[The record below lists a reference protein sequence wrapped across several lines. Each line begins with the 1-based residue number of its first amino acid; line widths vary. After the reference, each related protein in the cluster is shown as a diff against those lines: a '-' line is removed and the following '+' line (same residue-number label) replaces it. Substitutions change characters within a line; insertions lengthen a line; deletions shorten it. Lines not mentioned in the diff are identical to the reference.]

1 MEKKWN
7 YVSRLMGIDI
17 FIIKED
23 NLGNIVEDGME
34 KSVFRSVQLRK
45 QLIHG
50 AKSQTVPYLYLDS
63 YQVCFV
69 CVRQE
74 KRFVLAGPMSL
85 LALNLLELHKFYQ
98 NYGVEKINEKPLKPF
113 VLSQVFDAANLLS
126 LMLNEKEYKDEELM
140 HVNHLAPESK
150 KTLMQDKILFDL
162 RKEEEELYHHTYQE
176 EKALLDCVK
185 EGRTEDALQY
195 TRNMD
200 RDLGKLS
207 SHERNHWRN
216 VAIVGITLCTRAAIE
231 GGLSPAVAYRLSD
244 FYIQKT
250 DQCSDIAQLL
260 EYRNQAVEDLAGRV
274 SEQQQ
279 KRSRYNYVERCKD
292 YVEQNYR
299 KKIYLDEIAET
310 LGISKNYLSQLFH
323 REEKI
328 SFQEYVTRVR
338 VKHASYL
345 LMYSEESLA
354 RIAEYVGFP
363 SQSYMG
369 KMFKK
374 YMHTS
379 PKKYRDQMKPTE
391 FIEK

>member
-17 FIIKED
+17 FIIDED
-23 NLGNIVEDGME
+23 DLGNIEEDGME

-50 AKSQTVPYLYLDS
+50 AKSQTVPYLYLDQ
-63 YQVCFV
+63 YQVCFA
-69 CVRQE
+69 CIRQE

-85 LALNLLELHKFYQ
+85 LALNLMELHKFYQ
-98 NYGVEKINEKPLKPF
+98 NYGVEKINEKPLKHF
-113 VLSQVFDAANLLS
+113 ILSQVFDMVNLLS
-126 LMLNEKEYKDEELM
+126 MVLNEKEYKDEELM
-140 HVNHLAPESK
+140 HMNQLAPESK

-250 DQCSDIAQLL
+250 DPCSDIAQLL

-328 SFQEYVTRVR
+328 AFQEYVSRVR

-363 SQSYMG
+363 NQSYMG

>member
-17 FIIKED
+17 FIIDED
-23 NLGNIVEDGME
+23 DLGNIEEDGME

-50 AKSQTVPYLYLDS
+50 AKSQTVPYLYLDQ
-63 YQVCFV
+63 YQVCFA
-69 CVRQE
+69 CIRQE

-85 LALNLLELHKFYQ
+85 LALNLMELHKFYQ
-98 NYGVEKINEKPLKPF
+98 NYGVEKINEKPLKHF
-113 VLSQVFDAANLLS
+113 ILSQIFDMVNLLS
-126 LMLNEKEYKDEELM
+126 MVLNEKEYKDEELM
-140 HVNHLAPESK
+140 HMNQLAPESK

-162 RKEEEELYHHTYQE
+162 KKEEEELYHHTYQE

-185 EGRTEDALQY
+185 EGRIGDALQY

-250 DQCSDIAQLL
+250 DQCREIAQLL
-260 EYRNQAVEDLAGRV
+260 EYRNQAVEELAGRV
-274 SEQQQ
+274 FQQQ
-279 KRSRYNYVERCKD
+279 EKRSRYNYVERCKD

-328 SFQEYVTRVR
+328 AFQEYVSRVR